1 MPDSDPPVGIPAGT
15 PTEIPPGTIA
25 VGETA
30 PEVAHDLTAIAEPA
44 EMETFYTFT
53 WAGRGQRRGGEGQ
66 KGRRQGG
73 QGQRPEGNRGDAPRG
88 VKGKPGGKPNGK
100 GEGRGEGRGD
110 KRRGPKPERD
120 ERPRNF
126 SSQPSREK
134 KIDPDN
140 PFAAALAGFKRD

>member
-30 PEVAHDLTAIAEPA
+30 PRGAEEAAEAEVAET
-44 EMETFYTFT
+44 ETFYTFT
-53 WAGRGQRRGGEGQ
+53 WAGRGQRRGGEGA

-73 QGQRPEGNRGDAPRG
+73 KPDHARKEGGAPRG
-88 VKGKPGGKPNGK
+88 AKGKPNG
-100 GEGRGEGRGD
+100 RGEGKGD
-110 KRRGPKPERD
+110 GKRRGPKPEQG
-120 ERPRNF
+120 ERPRSF
-126 SSQPSREK
+126 SSQPQREK